1 MDTVIVTRH
10 TALVELLV
18 ERQLVAPGVPVI
30 KHAREIDVE
39 DRHVI
44 GVLPLRLAARAACVT
59 EIPLVLSEEQRGR
72 ELSLDEL
79 RQVAGSAVTY
89 RVQVIPT
96 PAGPIAGPVA
106 WTWNDGLGSR
116 SRRPRCLVV
125 DPVGGIHKFTGVDVP
140 GVVRVLGQDYQKNG
154 KWSNSTY
161 RCASPAG
168 SVPIAWMQD
177 WGTGETWPQDSYDAA
192 FAWVAAKAPHADRAS
207 FEAYIRAAWPKYAA
221 KWDESAAVLAAFG
234 E

>member
-1 MDTVIVTRH
+1 MKNQTDHGTEPDARRSLPSVSALLDT
-10 TALVELLV
+10 
-18 ERQLVAPGVPVI
+18 APVRG
-30 KHAREIDVE
+30 
-39 DRHVI
+39 
-44 GVLPLRLAARAACVT
+44 LLAAH
-59 EIPLVLSEEQRGR
+59 
-72 ELSLDEL
+72 
-79 RQVAGSAVTY
+79 
-89 RVQVIPT
+89 
-96 PAGPIAGPVA
+96 
-106 WTWNDGLGSR
+106 
-116 SRRPRCLVV
+116 PRCLVV

-221 KWDESAAVLAAFG
+221 KWDESAAALASFS
-234 E
+234 